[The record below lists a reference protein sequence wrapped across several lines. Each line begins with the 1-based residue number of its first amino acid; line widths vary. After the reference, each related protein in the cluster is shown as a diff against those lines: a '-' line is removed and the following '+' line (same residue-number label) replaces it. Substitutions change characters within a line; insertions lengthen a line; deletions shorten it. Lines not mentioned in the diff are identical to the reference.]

1 MSKILVVWF
10 LLIVNSISF
19 SQVKLES
26 REEKLQQLKSR
37 DDIKVTEIQKDIL
50 KLKYPNGKVL
60 YKNIADY
67 KGQTSPPSLKL
78 RRAGSIQDPVTSIQ
92 QPVYSPTYDSTII
105 DLTTIDTTLYY
116 QKYSFWQEVPLSNL
130 DFDHIRVGDVNKNGR
145 PELYGSRKLFWSDL
159 EPVTVYELNESGLFK
174 DVFQYD
180 SVLQSW
186 NIYDVD
192 RDGEED
198 VHLGMGGTWGVVP
211 DQRFFSKPT
220 DTSLATQLNF
230 TFIPY
235 DGSYQMNDITLGDF
249 DKDGYTDLLFARG
262 AGGRDVHIFEYN
274 PFINSFDSVYR
285 FAVYEDAPWG
295 NSGFSVGDFDLD
307 GKTDIVFGTGKGAV
321 YVIENEGD
329 NLYINSWL
337 GSVESYHA
345 YVHTWT
351 HDIDKN
357 GKPEFWVLAD
367 AYYSGVG
374 TTRITIFETNGDNS
388 YQTVGRVDLIG
399 VFSFSAGTM
408 QAVDIDNDGR
418 DEVAVCIDGNFL
430 ILKFNGS
437 ENHQTYE
444 VYYIKQN
451 DILPEDEFQIY
462 YGATM
467 YDLLGNDRKEFEI
480 LISMIHIIV
489 QPGEDLGRFETKI
502 YRPDSITSVDP
513 PDNNIPNSV
522 ALYQNYPNPFNPST
536 TISFEINRF
545 SKVTI
550 KIYNILGKEITTLL
564 DKEFSPGNYNIDWD
578 ARDSKGLLL
587 PSGVYLIRLSA
598 NNKEGNYTRTIKAL
612 LLK

>member
-1 MSKILVVWF
+1 MNKIIISW
-10 LLIVNSISF
+10 LLLMIYSISF
-19 SQVKLES
+19 PQVRFES
-26 REEKLQQLKSR
+26 REEKLQQLKNRS
-37 DDIKVTEIQKDIL
+37 DIKVTEIQKDIL
-50 KLKYPNGKVL
+50 KLEYPNGKVL

-78 RRAGSIQDPVTSIQ
+78 RRAGSIEDPVTSIQ

-116 QKYSFWQEVPLSNL
+116 QKYSFWQEVPLHNW
-130 DFDHIRVGDVNKNGR
+130 DFDCLRIGDVNKNGR
-145 PELYGSRKLFWSDL
+145 PELYGSRKLFWSDF
-159 EPVTVYELNESGLFK
+159 EPVTVYELNESGLFE

-180 SVLQSW
+180 SVLLSC
-186 NIYDVD
+186 NIYDVNK
-192 RDGEED
+192 DGEVD

-220 DTSLATQLNF
+220 DTTLATQLDF

-235 DGSYQMNDITLGDF
+235 DGSYQMNDITLSDF
-249 DKDGYTDLLFARG
+249 DKDGLTDLLFARG

-274 PFINSFDSVYR
+274 PFVNSFDSVYR
-285 FAVYEDAPWG
+285 FAVYEDAPWA
-295 NSGFSVGDFDLD
+295 NSGFSIGDFDLD
-307 GKTDIVFGTGKGAV
+307 GKTDIVFGTGKGAI
-321 YVIENEGD
+321 YVLENEGD
-329 NLYINSWL
+329 NQYINSWL

-351 HDIDKN
+351 NDIDKN

-388 YQTVGRVDLIG
+388 YQAVGRVDLVG
-399 VFSFSAGTM
+399 VFSFYAGTM

-437 ENHQTYE
+437 ESHQTYE

-451 DILPEDEFQIY
+451 ELAASGENSVYF
-462 YGATM
+462 GATV
-467 YDLLGNDRKEFEI
+467 YDLLNNGEI
-480 LISMIHIIV
+480 NLLISMDHIIE
-489 QPGEDLGRFETKI
+489 QNGQTTGKRFTQI
-502 YRPDSITSVDP
+502 YRPDSITSVKP
-513 PDNNIPNSV
+513 PDNNIPNSIV
-522 ALYQNYPNPFNPST
+522 LHQNYPNPFNPST

-564 DKEFSPGNYNIDWD
+564 DKEFSPGNYTINWD
-578 ARDSKGLLL
+578 AGDSKGLLL
-587 PSGVYLIRLSA
+587 PSGVYLIRLST
-598 NNKEGNYTRTIKAL
+598 NNEAGNYTRTIKAL